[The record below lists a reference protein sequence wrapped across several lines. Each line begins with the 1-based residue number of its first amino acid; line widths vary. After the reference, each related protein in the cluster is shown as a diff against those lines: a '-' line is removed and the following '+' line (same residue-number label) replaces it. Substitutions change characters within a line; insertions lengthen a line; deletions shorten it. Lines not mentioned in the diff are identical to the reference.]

1 LDVTSIIL
9 AGGGSSRLGRD
20 KASEPVNGRPLLQWV
35 AERLEQ
41 VAAEIVVVRA
51 AGQLLPSIETRRP
64 LKVAEDILQ
73 GRGPLAGIHSG
84 LQSASDD
91 LSIAVGCDMPLLC
104 VPLLQ
109 HLCQLAKGYDVVMP
123 TRGGQPQPLHA
134 VYRRSCVEAIG
145 EELRAGRLKVI
156 SFLGAVRVRYVG
168 EEEWARYD
176 GEGLSFFNVNTEDD
190 LKQAALLLK
199 ADV

>member
-1 LDVTSIIL
+1 MDVTGIIL
-9 AGGGSSRLGRD
+9 AGGSSSRLGRD

-51 AGQLLPSIETRRP
+51 AGQRLPSIKTRKP
-64 LKVAEDILQ
+64 LKVAEDILA

-84 LQSASDD
+84 LQSASHD

-104 VPLLQ
+104 VPLLR
-109 HLCQLAKGYDVVMP
+109 HLCHLAEGYDVVMP

-134 VYRRSCVEAIG
+134 VYRRSCVEAI
-145 EELRAGRLKVI
+145 ESELRAGRLKVI

-168 EEEWARYD
+168 EAEWARYD
-176 GEGLSFFNVNTEDD
+176 GEGLSFFNVNTEED
-190 LKQAALLLK
+190 LRQAALLLG
-199 ADV
+199 

>member
-1 LDVTSIIL
+1 MDVTGIIL
-9 AGGGSSRLGRD
+9 AGGSSSRLGRD

-51 AGQLLPSIETRRP
+51 AGQRLPSIETRKP
-64 LKVAEDILQ
+64 LKTAEDILP

-84 LQSASDD
+84 LQSASHE

-104 VPLLQ
+104 VPLLR
-109 HLCQLAKGYDVVMP
+109 HLCELAEGYDVVMP
-123 TRGGQPQPLHA
+123 TRGGQPQPLHT

-156 SFLGAVRVRYVG
+156 SFLGAVRVRYVV
-168 EEEWARYD
+168 EDEWTRYD
-176 GEGLSFFNVNTEDD
+176 REGLSFFNVNTEKD
-190 LKQAALLLK
+190 LRQAALLLG
-199 ADV
+199 

>member
-1 LDVTSIIL
+1 LDVTGIIL
-9 AGGGSSRLGRD
+9 AGGGSTRLGRD

-35 AERLEQ
+35 ADRLEQ

-51 AGQLLPSIETRRP
+51 AGQRLPSIATRRP
-64 LKVAEDILQ
+64 LTVTEDILP

-84 LQSASDD
+84 LQSATHD

-104 VPLLQ
+104 APLLQ
-109 HLCQLAKGYDVVMP
+109 QLCQLAEGYDVVMP
-123 TRGGQPQPLHA
+123 TRVKQPQPLHA
-134 VYRRSCVEAIG
+134 VYRRSCVEAME

-176 GEGLSFFNVNTEDD
+176 REGLSFFNVNREED
-190 LKQAALLLK
+190 LQRAALLLGD
-199 ADV
+199 A